1 MESVNHYHL
10 FPIRWENSRLLKIK
24 KNECSLSNLC
34 SSSRNRF
41 PTTYMELQLEALMRM
56 MNNLLNP
63 RRITTMNTWF
73 HITAEVLPLNTSNE
87 NKVFLHTCCEE
98 SDFTGCKSSANSV
111 WCCDEWIFSMQIAKF
126 PFFWYLPSHT
136 QYWILILE
144 AELD

>member
-56 MNNLLNP
+56 KNNLLKL
-63 RRITTMNTWF
+63 RWITTINTWF
-73 HITAEVLPLNTSNE
+73 HITSEVLRVKFSYIRVVKNLITPDAKALQILFVAVM
-87 NKVFLHTCCEE
+87 NKY
-98 SDFTGCKSSANSV
+98 SPK
-111 WCCDEWIFSMQIAKF
+111 FS
-126 PFFWYLPSHT
+126 FFWYLPSHT
-136 QYWILILE
+136 QYWILILV